1 MELLPRSFYSRG
13 AAQVARDLLGCYLVH
28 DCPEAGRTMG
38 RVVETEAYLSQGD
51 PACHAARGMTRR
63 NRVMF
68 GPPGI
73 AYIYF
78 TYGMHYCFNVV
89 TTGEGIPEAVLI
101 RALEPLEGVDIM
113 VARRGK
119 TKLKELC
126 SGPGK
131 LVQAMGI
138 KLEENE
144 SDLVSGP
151 IRFYRDSA
159 SPEAKGPR
167 EIVATSRIGISS
179 GEDLPLRFYIA
190 GSPWIS
196 KR

>member
-1 MELLPRSFYSRG
+1 
-13 AAQVARDLLGCYLVH
+13 
-28 DCPEAGRTMG
+28 MG
-38 RVVETEAYLSQGD
+38 RVVETEAYLSEGD
-51 PACHAARGMTRR
+51 PACHAARGRTPR

-89 TTGEGIPEAVLI
+89 TGREGIPEAVLI
-101 RALEPLEGVDIM
+101 RALEPLEGVELM
-113 VARRGK
+113 AARRGR
-119 TKLKELC
+119 TGLKELC

-138 KLEENE
+138 KPEANE
-144 SDLVSGP
+144 SDLVGGP
-151 IRFYRDSA
+151 IRFYRDNA
-159 SPEAKGPR
+159 TPEAKEGLR
-167 EIVATSRIGISS
+167 EIVATTRIGISS
-179 GEDLPLRFYIA
+179 GEDLFLRFYIA

-196 KR
+196 KK

>member
-1 MELLPRSFYSRG
+1 
-13 AAQVARDLLGCYLVH
+13 
-28 DCPEAGRTMG
+28 MG
-38 RVVETEAYLSQGD
+38 RVVETEAYLSEGD
-51 PACHAARGMTRR
+51 PACHAARGMTSR

-89 TTGEGIPEAVLI
+89 TGREGIPEAVLI
-101 RALEPLEGVDIM
+101 RALEPLEGVELM
-113 VARRGK
+113 AARRGR
-119 TKLKELC
+119 TGLKELC

-138 KLEENE
+138 KPEENE
-144 SDLVSGP
+144 SDLVGGP
-151 IRFYRDSA
+151 IRFYRDNST
-159 SPEAKGPR
+159 PKVKEGLR
-167 EIVATSRIGISS
+167 EIVATTRIGISS
-179 GEDLPLRFYIA
+179 GEDLLLRFYIA

-196 KR
+196 KK